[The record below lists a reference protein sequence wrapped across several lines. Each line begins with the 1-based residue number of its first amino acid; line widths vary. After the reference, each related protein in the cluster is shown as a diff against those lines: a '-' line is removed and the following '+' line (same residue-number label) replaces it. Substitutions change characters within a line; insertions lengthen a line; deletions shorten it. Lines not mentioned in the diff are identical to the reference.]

1 LGLLFAN
8 LAMYANFSVL
18 LFVLITFGI
27 LALNIIL
34 NKNYYFKQK
43 QIIQLFTILILFIL
57 SIFYTLKVLFFYK
70 ELDILWWGYLNGF
83 WEDTIISL
91 IDLFFRTESYNFLI
105 QIAIAVLTLFSL
117 VISLINRRLYY
128 IFNKNNKKYY
138 DYIIDE
144 KERMGDAIIFYDSID
159 NQKYTDINLYKRK
172 SSIKLNLIDE
182 FSKKD
187 FNGER
192 DKDFGFCRFST
203 DTLNSS
209 TLFFDLEIEIDFK
222 EFPLYTYL
230 VFVVENKETEKK
242 YGYKFFDMDRKTDW
256 KKSEKFSI
264 SEIISN
270 IPKNEKVEIAVYF
283 WNRYKVKHELYSCKL
298 GVYEVL
304 E

>member
-117 VISLINRRLYY
+117 VISLITEGC
-128 IFNKNNKKYY
+128 I
-138 DYIIDE
+138 
-144 KERMGDAIIFYDSID
+144 
-159 NQKYTDINLYKRK
+159 
-172 SSIKLNLIDE
+172 
-182 FSKKD
+182 
-187 FNGER
+187 
-192 DKDFGFCRFST
+192 
-203 DTLNSS
+203 
-209 TLFFDLEIEIDFK
+209 
-222 EFPLYTYL
+222 TYL
-230 VFVVENKETEKK
+230 I
-242 YGYKFFDMDRKTDW
+242 KTI
-256 KKSEKFSI
+256 KSI
-264 SEIISN
+264 TII
-270 IPKNEKVEIAVYF
+270 
-283 WNRYKVKHELYSCKL
+283 
-298 GVYEVL
+298 
-304 E
+304 